1 MKADLRR
8 KPEGICKRLMKM
20 RSVRMRLDSRQDHTR
35 RMKKM
40 IARITSTTIRM

>member
-1 MKADLRR
+1 MKTDFCR
-8 KPEGICKRLMKM
+8 KPEGICKRLMKV
-20 RSVRMRLDSRQDHTR
+20 RSIRVCLDPRQDHTR